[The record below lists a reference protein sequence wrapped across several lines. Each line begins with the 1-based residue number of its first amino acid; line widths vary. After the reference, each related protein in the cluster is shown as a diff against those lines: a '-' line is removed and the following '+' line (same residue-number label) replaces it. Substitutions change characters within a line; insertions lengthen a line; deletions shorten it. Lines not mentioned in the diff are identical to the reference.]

1 MKTITLS
8 NEVMVSDP
16 CYEVPTWC
24 QHKLTNVLPGE
35 YQCTVAKFQASLW
48 GERCSFI
55 IAVHKDYNTDEK
67 LNWRTVKA
75 ATIGVDSAQ
84 AGFFSMETY
93 RKDEIFVTGQ
103 SEHSKRWG
111 SHKNDGGDEWYGHMC
126 DLSDIYKDK
135 WGTYPNGIVSSSG
148 IGDGSYELRVAKHK
162 GKIVGMVLDFGIEKL
177 SNQVIEMIRETELLG
192 DVCVVCGGDNVE
204 GVTCNCKM

>member
-16 CYEVPTWC
+16 CYEVGTWC

-35 YQCTVAKFQASLW
+35 YQCTVAKFEASLW

-67 LNWRTVKA
+67 LNWRTA
-75 ATIGVDSAQ
+75 RNATVGVDSGQ
-84 AGFFSMETY
+84 AGIFSMETY
-93 RKDEIFVTGQ
+93 RQDEVFVSGQ
-103 SEHSKRWG
+103 SEHSKKWG
-111 SHKNDGGDEWYGHMC
+111 SHKEDGGEEWYGHMC
-126 DLSDIYKDK
+126 DMTVSGEA
-135 WGTYPNGIVSSSG
+135 WGTYPNGIVSRSG

-162 GKIVGMVLDFGIEKL
+162 GKVVGMVLDFCIEKL
-177 SNQVIEMIRETELLG
+177 TNQVIEMVRTTEMLG
-192 DVCVVCGGDNVE
+192 DVCGVCGDSNVDS
-204 GVTCNCKM
+204 VSCNCKM